1 NIVAVQP
8 CELCLAF
15 TAVCW
20 SFTHKHTHKQ
30 SQIPIYRKLCYAVGG
45 IPNRMTNISIDF
57 TLQIF
62 LLDVVK
68 MEAFFVSLILLVSQ
82 TWDAVIDPLVGY
94 LVSRSGRLLPWVV
107 LSTPLG
113 IMSYVFLW
121 FTPQDFA
128 SVTFCILWHLITSC
142 LFETFM
148 SLYNVPY
155 ISLNMFLGGD
165 ERDRDS
171 ATAYSK
177 TRLLYMVAMLLG
189 SLLQGQV
196 ISVYNTERD
205 AACLDIDLNHGNT
218 QSGQTSDNIT
228 LINTRN
234 AFKVSGMA
242 IGGIYFL
249 CSLVLFLGVKEEP
262 GLLRSQE
269 HTNVPYFSSMKKLM
283 KHVPYVRLVLGF
295 FFCTLSFQMSLRNFA
310 LYCTYAAGLG
320 VQFPY
325 LILVLLVSATLSVP
339 LWQVVLVRMGK
350 RTTVFIGLPIFMPVL
365 IVIAS
370 VPGSLPVYMAMCIL
384 CGSSLG
390 TLFLL
395 PWSMLPDVV
404 DDFAVKN
411 PSCKHLEPLFFSSY
425 TFFNKLGGG
434 LSAGI
439 STLVLHF
446 TGYRAGACH
455 HEDRMVT
462 ALQVLFVPVPIVLL
476 LLGLVFFYLYPIQEK
491 ELRSKAKDCPLL
503 QNLKLDGRP
512 LRPRS
517 QWSSS
522 RSHRSTPSFQ
532 NSHPNVYAPTVSM
545 QERTENP
552 RLCSYNTSEEFHLLS
567 SDACTR
573 NAKVTWV

>member
-1 NIVAVQP
+1 Q
-8 CELCLAF
+8 
-15 TAVCW
+15 
-20 SFTHKHTHKQ
+20 THTRLLTHPPFSANNSNLITPHTPSGLNGLISTQCKH
-30 SQIPIYRKLCYAVGG
+30 ILCYAVGG

-171 ATAYSK
+171 ATAY
-177 TRLLYMVAMLLG
+177 RMCAEMVAMLLG

-228 LINTRN
+228 LINT
-234 AFKVSGMA
+234 VSKMTKTFN
-242 IGGIYFL
+242 IHRKNLGIPTLIWSHDGEINVFYCLSPIFHT
-249 CSLVLFLGVKEEP
+249 VRGTQF
-262 GLLRSQE
+262 QE

-491 ELRSKAKDCPLL
+491 ELRQAPAGAYEEHMR
-503 QNLKLDGRP
+503 QV
-512 LRPRS
+512 S
-517 QWSSS
+517 QKSPAS
-522 RSHRSTPSFQ
+522 
-532 NSHPNVYAPTVSM
+532 VS
-545 QERTENP
+545 ER
-552 RLCSYNTSEEFHLLS
+552 
-567 SDACTR
+567 
-573 NAKVTWV
+573 